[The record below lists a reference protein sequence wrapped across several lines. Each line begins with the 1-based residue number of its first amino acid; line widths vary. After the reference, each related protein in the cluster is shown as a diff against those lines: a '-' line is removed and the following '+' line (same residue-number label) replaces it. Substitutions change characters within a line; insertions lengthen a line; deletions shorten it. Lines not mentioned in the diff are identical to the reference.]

1 MNAYLDD
8 LLSKYVRTSG
18 VRLAMVI
25 DSKMR
30 VFGASATSSDVSN
43 ETDRRLL
50 MHLRSLSDLVITD
63 AATAAIEQYGP
74 SKFCDIEIWSKSGD
88 FRGLEEIPSRDDK
101 YGISLKRITD
111 ADSRLKLLRLSRES
125 ILLET
130 GPNLTAQLAEL
141 RLIDFAS
148 ISVTGTGSAQNAA
161 AILDEFARSMQL
173 GYLAL
178 EGKDWFNETLFAR
191 FER

>member
-63 AATAAIEQYGP
+63 AATAAIEQYRP

-88 FRGLEEIPSRDDK
+88 FRGLKELQSRDDK
-101 YGISLKRITD
+101 HGISLKIITD
-111 ADSRLKLLRLSRES
+111 ADSRLKLLRLSRDS

-141 RLIDFAS
+141 RLIDIAS
-148 ISVTGTGSAQNAA
+148 ISVTGAGSAQDAA

-191 FER
+191 FQR